1 MLESCTDSFC
11 WKMGWALDR
20 FSGFLITPSPSVST
34 SQISFYA
41 SKKPIGQK
49 CCMSCLDQFTE
60 FVYLRYRPILNQFAT
75 DTKIQSPQSSRFGP
89 DGRLVVPGM
98 RPNATRVLLAVALA
112 ATLQWA
118 RTPVFARQRAR
129 SGHMTHRRVADEPSP
144 VLNAMQDPNF
154 QAAVTSAWVFVE
166 STLTP
171 AAELVQSLG
180 QVQEFARTWGEQEP
194 FEGKDADKHVEELT
208 GAIEKT
214 IAAGKNVLIPT
225 AQDADLPLEP
235 IRGTPFEKLM
245 VATLQ
250 NTSMAGVYALHAEPG
265 AGKSTAAMLGALEL
279 KGRRPK
285 DVIVVLQNDLDRQL
299 ESFFCLSIK
308 FTAEIARPF
317 FAMLRGKGIRLRL
330 ILDNVLDSTSIIEQS
345 GDRLRVLARAANDN
359 LHQVIVIVQSETAAK
374 DIGDLNGDTT
384 RKGNQMPAV
393 WYRWSREETLELL
406 NRISDI
412 QELLEKQLGYDGE
425 AEERNVLLAEALER
439 SEIPDK
445 YGCWRPRSTTRYIM
459 TGDRPIAP
467 LPIPGGAHQDGLV
480 NIPRGSTGLFL

>member
-1 MLESCTDSFC
+1 
-11 WKMGWALDR
+11 
-20 FSGFLITPSPSVST
+20 
-34 SQISFYA
+34 
-41 SKKPIGQK
+41 
-49 CCMSCLDQFTE
+49 
-60 FVYLRYRPILNQFAT
+60 
-75 DTKIQSPQSSRFGP
+75 
-89 DGRLVVPGM
+89 M

-118 RTPVFARQRAR
+118 RTPVFATQRAR
-129 SGHMTHRRVADEPSP
+129 SGHMTRRRVADELSP

-154 QAAVTSAWVFVE
+154 QAAATSAWFFVQ

-194 FEGKDADKHVEELT
+194 FEGKDADKHVEKLT
-208 GAIEKT
+208 GTIEKA

-225 AQDADLPLEP
+225 AQKADLPLEP

-250 NTSMAGVYALHAEPG
+250 NTNMAGVYALHAEPG
-265 AGKSTAAMLGALEL
+265 AGKSTAATLAALEL
-279 KGRRPK
+279 KGRQPK

-299 ESFFCLSIK
+299 KSFFCFSNIE

-317 FAMLRGKGIRLRL
+317 FTMLRGKGIRLRF
-330 ILDNVLDSTSIIEQS
+330 ILDNVLSSTAMIEQS

-359 LHQVIVIVQSETAAK
+359 LHQVIIIVESEAAAK
-374 DIGDLNGDTT
+374 DIEDLSLGDTT
-384 RKGNQMPAV
+384 RKGDQMPAV
-393 WYRWSREETLELL
+393 WYRWSKEETLELL

-439 SEIPDK
+439 SEIPEVPNDA
-445 YGCWRPRSTTRYIM
+445 S
-459 TGDRPIAP
+459 
-467 LPIPGGAHQDGLV
+467 
-480 NIPRGSTGLFL
+480 